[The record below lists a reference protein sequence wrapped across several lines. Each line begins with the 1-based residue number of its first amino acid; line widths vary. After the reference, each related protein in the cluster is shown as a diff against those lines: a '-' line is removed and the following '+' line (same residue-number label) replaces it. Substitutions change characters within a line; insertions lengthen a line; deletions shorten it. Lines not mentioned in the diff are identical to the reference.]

1 MLTCF
6 QCSSPKFLASEKQ
19 VYSQTHFLAG
29 TLDFICEIDG
39 KKYLGDIKTSSGI
52 YGREYF
58 AQCAAYRMMCE
69 EQGETGFAG
78 SVVVRLGKDGS
89 FEEVYSMDYENDKKL
104 FLACLE
110 VYRTMGNF
118 ETQTLK

>member
-1 MLTCF
+1 MDRIPTKT
-6 QCSSPKFLASEKQ
+6 QRKKQ

-69 EQGETGFAG
+69 ERGETGFEG

-89 FEEVYSMDYENDKKL
+89 FDEMYSIDYENDKKL

-110 VYRTMGNF
+110 VYRTMGSFNL
-118 ETQTLK
+118 QPLVKQ